1 MHEPMQY
8 LIYLEPGD
16 DTHAWGVTVPDL
28 PGCFSAGD
36 TLEDALR
43 NAREA
48 IVLHLDGLRAC
59 GEPFP
64 TPSSA
69 QALRS
74 RPELQSQYLAL
85 IDANTGIN
93 SARRSRWATR

>member
-48 IVLHLDGLRAC
+48 IVLHLDGLRHSANRSPHHPAPKRFAA
-59 GEPFP
+59 GPNSS
-64 TPSSA
+64 PSTS
-69 QALRS
+69 
-74 RPELQSQYLAL
+74 P
-85 IDANTGIN
+85 
-93 SARRSRWATR
+93 